1 MEGATKV
8 ASSSPEVPSLS
19 LFVIRPRGEISY
31 AELVQ
36 LIERRN
42 LMATPSIAPDVKL
55 SVEKKTMQ
63 VWEPKPPS
71 LKQRVQNLLVE
82 IFGRHEEFLGW
93 TPD

>member
-1 MEGATKV
+1 
-8 ASSSPEVPSLS
+8 
-19 LFVIRPRGEISY
+19 
-31 AELVQ
+31 
-36 LIERRN
+36 
-42 LMATPSIAPDVKL
+42 MATPSIAPDVKL

-82 IFGRHEEFLGW
+82 IFGGHEEFLGW